1 MTKNP
6 RYHRLELQ
14 PISLRDTEKRKHS
27 ELDSPSILLN
37 RRVMTSFELEE
48 MSWQEGKIK
57 NPGTEPLVGEI
68 RGDQFA
74 VKSKS

>member
-1 MTKNP
+1 MIKNP

-14 PISLRDTEKRKHS
+14 PISLRDTEERNYAD
-27 ELDSPSILLN
+27 LDCPGILLN

-68 RGDQFA
+68 RGHQFD

>member
-1 MTKNP
+1 MIKNP
-6 RYHRLELQ
+6 KYHRLELQ

-27 ELDSPSILLN
+27 DLDCQGILLN
-37 RRVMTSFELEE
+37 RRVMTSFELEK
-48 MSWQEGKIK
+48 MSWQEGNIK

-68 RGDQFA
+68 RGDQID